1 MLIRGIL
8 AIARSIAKKSISSKT
23 IAEVAAAIHAGRLV
37 ILPATSGYI
46 IACDAQ
52 NTSAI
57 TDLNL
62 LRENSEEHIL
72 SMIFS
77 SVSQM
82 DSEVTIPNLDEET
95 KNYIE
100 TGQLTLVLPRD
111 DSMRVNS
118 IKYRELV
125 AVNVPVNPS
134 IKKLLESSGPCAV
147 AAAAVPGQ
155 GLPLDVKDI
164 SLKIKDGVEYILDA
178 GLISGTVSSIVNYE
192 KKKPIV
198 SRIGALSEEMIQKLI
213 PEI

>member
-23 IAEVAAAIHAGRLV
+23 IAEVSAAIHAGRLV

-52 NTSAI
+52 NSSAI

-62 LRENSEEHIL
+62 LRENSEEYIL

-77 SVSQM
+77 TITQM
-82 DSEVTIPNLDEET
+82 DGEVTIPSFSQDI
-95 KNYIE
+95 KKYIE

-111 DSMRVNS
+111 ESMRVNANGF
-118 IKYRELV
+118 KELV
-125 AVNVPVNPS
+125 AVNIPINEN
-134 IKKLLESSGPCAV
+134 IKKLLEKSGPCVV
-147 AAAAVPGQ
+147 ASAAMPGL
-155 GLPLDVKDI
+155 GLPPTTKNI
-164 SLKIKDGVEYILDA
+164 SQKIKDGVEYIVDA
-178 GLISGTVSSIVNYE
+178 GKISGMVSTIINFE
-192 KKKPIV
+192 KRKPVI
-198 SRIGALSEEMIQKLI
+198 SRIGAVPEEIVKMLF

>member
-1 MLIRGIL
+1 MGTV
-8 AIARSIAKKSISSKT
+8 RSIAKKSISNKT
-23 IAEVAAAIHAGRLV
+23 ISDLAAAIHAGRLV

-57 TDLNL
+57 TDLNI
-62 LRENSEEHIL
+62 LRENNEEYIL

-77 SVSQM
+77 SITQM
-82 DSEVTIPNLDEET
+82 DSEVTIPNFDDET

-111 DSMRVNS
+111 ESMRVNAS
-118 IKYRELV
+118 GYRELV
-125 AVNVPVNPS
+125 AVNIPVNQN
-134 IKKLLESSGPCAV
+134 IKKLLEKTGPCVV

-155 GLPLDVKDI
+155 GLPLEVKDI
-164 SLKIKDGVEYILDA
+164 SSKIKEGVEYILDA
-178 GLISGTVSSIVNYE
+178 DKISGLVSTVVSFE
-192 KKKPIV
+192 KRKPTISRNGAVPEETIKK
-198 SRIGALSEEMIQKLI
+198 LF